1 MICELSIFSSLPSRP
16 SRLRGSFKKTSSS
29 QPAEDCYITY
39 PIASP
44 PPRHCKTSLYKSKLP

>member
-29 QPAEDCYITY
+29 QPAEDCYISY
-39 PIASP
+39 AIASP
-44 PPRHCKTSLYKSKLP
+44 ASQ

>member
-1 MICELSIFSSLPSRP
+1 MICELSIFSSLPSAYARLRLT
-16 SRLRGSFKKTSSS
+16 RLRGSFKKTSSS

-44 PPRHCKTSLYKSKLP
+44 PSQ

>member
-16 SRLRGSFKKTSSS
+16 SACARLRLTRKRGSFKKTSSL
-29 QPAEDCYITY
+29 QPAEDCYISY

-44 PPRHCKTSLYKSKLP
+44 PSQ

>member
-1 MICELSIFSSLPSRP
+1 MICELSIFSSLP

-39 PIASP
+39 AIASP
-44 PPRHCKTSLYKSKLP
+44 PSQ